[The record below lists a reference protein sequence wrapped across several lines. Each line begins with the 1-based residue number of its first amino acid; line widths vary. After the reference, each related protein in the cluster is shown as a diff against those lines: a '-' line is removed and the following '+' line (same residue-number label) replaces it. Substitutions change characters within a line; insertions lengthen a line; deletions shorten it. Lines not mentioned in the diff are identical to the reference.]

1 MDLMTTASK
10 LTFLRLVLCGGI
22 VGVSLGNILGI
33 DISVLSPW
41 LDSSLREY
49 LNAGMGAVTTAF
61 ILKLLHV
68 VT

>member
-1 MDLMTTASK
+1 MNTTSK

-33 DISVLSPW
+33 DVSALIPA

-49 LNAGMGAVTTAF
+49 INAGMGAATTAVV
-61 ILKLLHV
+61 LKALHV
-68 VT
+68 VA